1 INYDREITTIRGLA
15 RVKSKHRAGS
25 DDVVGNSPGVRREL
39 VEGIGSLSGWRKGV
53 RRKKTKTH
61 WKIVGGSRKACRDY
75 REDRYKHA
83 GRSSEKDRETRHRKC
98 QRLPDCWSEVVNL
111 VVEPPR
117 TAGKSPVPRRR
128 MLVCLKE
135 EDLGVDV
142 SRLMSNH
149 YKTTEKLLDRFGVP
163 KHSAPVDFAVP
174 PPRQRNLVV

>member
-1 INYDREITTIRGLA
+1 MWLGTRLECVGSSSRVSGACQDGAREF
-15 RVKSKHRAGS
+15 AG
-25 DDVVGNSPGVRREL
+25 RRPRL
-39 VEGIGSLSGWRKGV
+39 TKRLSG
-53 RRKKTKTH
+53 
-61 WKIVGGSRKACRDY
+61 
-75 REDRYKHA
+75 
-83 GRSSEKDRETRHRKC
+83 
-98 QRLPDCWSEVVNL
+98 

-142 SRLMSNH
+142 GRLMSNH